1 MDQKRYELDQNYRIG
16 YDEGQR
22 IGLNAIKTMIDLMRA
37 GRAVDE
43 VMNSV
48 DDIPHYLK
56 SMLYNYLQ
64 DYLQREREDGQN
76 N

>member
-1 MDQKRYELDQNYRIG
+1 MDQDYSAG

-22 IGLNAIKTMIDLMRA
+22 IALHAIKTMIDLMRA
-37 GRAVDE
+37 DRTMDE

>member
-16 YDEGQR
+16 YDEGQW

-37 GRAVDE
+37 GRTMDE

-56 SMLYNYLQ
+56 SMLYNYLE
-64 DYLQREREDGQN
+64 DYLQREREDG
-76 N
+76 

>member
-1 MDQKRYELDQNYRIG
+1 MDQKRYEVDQDYSAG

-22 IGLNAIKTMIDLMRA
+22 IALNAIKIMIDLMRA
-37 GRAVDE
+37 DRTMDE

-64 DYLQREREDGQN
+64 GYLQREREDGQN